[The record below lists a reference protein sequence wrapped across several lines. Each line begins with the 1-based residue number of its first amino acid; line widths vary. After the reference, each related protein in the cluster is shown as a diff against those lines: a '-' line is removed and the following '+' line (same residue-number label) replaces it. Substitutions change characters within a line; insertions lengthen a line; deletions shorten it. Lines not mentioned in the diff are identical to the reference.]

1 LAGGANCVAVG
12 VIGRRNVCD
21 RRLGFASADADAR
34 HHAGRV
40 MMKSE
45 VGSRKSEGE
54 RCARRWICLVVVL
67 IIFSVRPSSLFADG
81 GTLRLSQRDG
91 DLQVSAFTS
100 PAVLRVGMIDVSV
113 LIQDAASGRVRI
125 DLPSVV
131 RLQSIEDANL
141 VVECATSAT
150 DATNKLFRAALVDV
164 PRAGNWKVQVLVGQN
179 SADDQSIAA
188 NQVVP
193 EFQIAIGPPLP
204 AWLEI
209 APWISWPFAV
219 VGLFFVH
226 QAMKSGSIRRV
237 AAIER

>member
-1 LAGGANCVAVG
+1 MKAEGGRRKAEGGRCALQRFCIVVAV
-12 VIGRRNVCD
+12 V
-21 RRLGFASADADAR
+21 
-34 HHAGRV
+34 
-40 MMKSE
+40 
-45 VGSRKSEGE
+45 
-54 RCARRWICLVVVL
+54 
-67 IIFSVRPSSLFADG
+67 IFSVRPSNLFADG
-81 GTLRLSQRDG
+81 GTLRLSQSKG
-91 DLQVSAFTS
+91 DLQISVFTS

-113 LIQDAASGRVRI
+113 LIQDAASGKVRI

-164 PRAGNWKVQVLVGQN
+164 PKAGDWKVQVLVGQN
-179 SADDQSIAA
+179 SADDKNIAA

-193 EFQIAIGPPLP
+193 EFQIAVGPPLP